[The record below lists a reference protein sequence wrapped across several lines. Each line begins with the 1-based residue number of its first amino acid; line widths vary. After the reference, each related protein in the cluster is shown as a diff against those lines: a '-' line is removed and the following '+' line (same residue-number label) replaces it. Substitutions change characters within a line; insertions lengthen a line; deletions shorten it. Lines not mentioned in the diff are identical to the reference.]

1 MTYLDYVISYSLIP
15 IIMIFLNVKVSSV
28 KHFKICSVSIILT
41 IFLRFFFWDYNEF
54 LLTKMVY
61 LFMLIYALQM
71 LFEWER
77 FLKLM
82 GVIPEEK

>member
-1 MTYLDYVISYSLIP
+1 MTYLDYVVSYSLIP
-15 IIMIFLNVKVSSV
+15 IIIFNVKVSSI

-41 IFLRFFFWDYNEF
+41 IFLRFFFWDYNE
-54 LLTKMVY
+54 LPLTKMVY
-61 LFMLIYALQM
+61 LFMLIYALKM

-77 FLKLM
+77 LLKFM

>member
-1 MTYLDYVISYSLIP
+1 MTFLDYVISYSLIP
-15 IIMIFLNVKVSSV
+15 IIMIFFNVKVSDV
-28 KHFKICSVSIILT
+28 KHFKICSVSIIFT
-41 IFLRFFFWDYNEF
+41 IFLKFFFWDYNEF
-54 LLTKMVY
+54 PLIKMVY

-77 FLKLM
+77 LLKLM